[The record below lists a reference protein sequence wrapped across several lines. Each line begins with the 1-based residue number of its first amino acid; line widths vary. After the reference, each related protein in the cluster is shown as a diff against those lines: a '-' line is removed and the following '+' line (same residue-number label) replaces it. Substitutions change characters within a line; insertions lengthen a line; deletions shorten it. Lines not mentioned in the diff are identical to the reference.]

1 MDQAAINAAMRPW
14 GEDDFRR
21 FGLRVAMFKRR
32 RIDQAT
38 AERWADRLC
47 LRDQQIDDRR
57 CCIECK
63 HRQDDG
69 GCFAASQG
77 RIAGVAKTNTQFRV
91 APFQLQRCSAFG
103 WAHP

>member
-14 GEDDFRR
+14 GDDEFRR

-38 AERWADRLC
+38 AERWADRLA
-47 LRDQQIDDRR
+47 LRDQQLDDRR
-57 CCIECK
+57 VCIECK
-63 HRQDDG
+63 HKQDDG

-77 RIAGVAKTNTQFRV
+77 RMKGVDKRLQV
-91 APFQLQRCSAFG
+91 IPFILQRCNHFA
-103 WAHP
+103 WQKP